1 MMGHVKTN
9 RGIALDGISDKL
21 FSVGKDC
28 RRDNV
33 YCESYRRKIT
43 FASEFLKR
51 EYWEIPDSELH
62 LKGRLVTLNKKHPK
76 MP

>member
-28 RRDNV
+28 RHNNE
-33 YCESYRRKIT
+33 YCESCRHKIA
-43 FASEFLKR
+43 FASEFLKQ
-51 EYWEIPDSELH
+51 EYWETPGSELH
-62 LKGRLVTLNKKHPK
+62 LKGRLVALNKKHPK